1 MNRVG
6 LFFGSF
12 DPPHIGHANVVMGVV
27 NSKLVDKVLVIP
39 AYQNV
44 WKSNSSEFSYRLA
57 MCRMTFSPLAPE
69 VYVESNL
76 QSIFDKAGLKF
87 KIHSITPFGS
97 HRGCEIQEWLDSQT
111 EPYVYAIVDDD
122 RDMLSHQRKY
132 FIKTNTAIGI
142 TDEDVRHIIN
152 ILNRNDMWN
161 DKLNVMIADSMKKH
175 DTTRTNVYRAIKTA
189 FTNYAAAKNAKPL
202 DEAAEISIIKKMRDE
217 RWANAETYQTAG
229 RMDLSAVEAD
239 EAEILEELLPK
250 EPTKEELNAA
260 LLKLAL
266 DKGWYDDNEE
276 HDIHPVQI
284 PKNQMGIA
292 VKELKAKYPAADG
305 KKIADLVKANLCN

>member
-1 MNRVG
+1 MREINKY
-6 LFFGSF
+6 LFLDIDGVLNSVSWYREEWSKNHAYPQGDF
-12 DPPHIGHANVVMGVV
+12 DPKCVELVNRIVEETGCKVVV
-27 NSKLVDKVLVIP
+27 
-39 AYQNV
+39 
-44 WKSNSSEFSYRLA
+44 SSSWR
-57 MCRMTFSPLAPE
+57 T
-69 VYVESNL
+69 ESNL
-76 QSIFDKAGLKF
+76 QSIFDKVGLEF

-161 DKLNVMIADSMKKH
+161 DKLNAMIADSMKKH

-250 EPTKEELNAA
+250 EPTKEELNTA
-260 LLKLAL
+260 LLKLAV
-266 DKGWYDDNEE
+266 DKGWYDEE
-276 HDIHPVQI
+276 HNIHPVQI

>member
-1 MNRVG
+1 M
-6 LFFGSF
+6 
-12 DPPHIGHANVVMGVV
+12 
-27 NSKLVDKVLVIP
+27 
-39 AYQNV
+39 
-44 WKSNSSEFSYRLA
+44 SSWR
-57 MCRMTFSPLAPE
+57 T
-69 VYVESNL
+69 ESNL
-76 QSIFDKAGLKF
+76 QSIFDKAGLEF

-111 EPYVYAIVDDD
+111 EPYVYA
-122 RDMLSHQRKY
+122 
-132 FIKTNTAIGI
+132 
-142 TDEDVRHIIN
+142 DVRHIIN

-161 DKLNVMIADSMKKH
+161 DKLNAMIADSMKKH

-260 LLKLAL
+260 LLELAL
-266 DKGWYDDNEE
+266 DKGWYEE